1 LNSLIENYLESFK
14 TYNGHKAVQE
24 IMNFILN
31 DLSRW
36 YIKLIRDR
44 TWPLYEGKDKDAAF
58 YTLVL
63 ISENLVKLLAPIC
76 PFIAEDVHQNV
87 LKKFSKVSES
97 VHMYEFPKPE
107 KKLINKK
114 LEEEMEVVKQIFELS
129 NFARQKV
136 NLKLRWPVKQM
147 LVITKDRKIK
157 SAVKNLKS
165 VMMDMCNVK
174 SVKTATKEPKGNF
187 AVSEFEKNKILLDLS
202 EDKGIFEDRL
212 YRELTRKIQEM
223 RKDCKFIVND
233 RIKLTL
239 KSDTETE
246 KSLKK
251 FVNELKKDVGAKSVD
266 VGDLIGDYSGELEF
280 NDKKIML
287 KFSKVI

>member
-1 LNSLIENYLESFK
+1 MENYLEYFK

-58 YTLVL
+58 YTLV
-63 ISENLVKLLAPIC
+63 IVIDNLVKFLAPIC

-87 LKKFSKVSES
+87 LKKFRKGLES
-97 VHMYEFPKPE
+97 VHMYEFPEPDKRM
-107 KKLINKK
+107 INKK
-114 LEEEMEVVKQIFELS
+114 LEEEMEVVKQISEVS

-136 NLKLRWPVKQM
+136 NLKLRWPVKEM
-147 LVITKDRKIK
+147 LIVTQDKKIK
-157 SAVKNLKS
+157 SAVEDLKT
-165 VMMDMCNVK
+165 VLMDMCNVK
-174 SVKTATKEPKGNF
+174 SVKAVTKEPKGNF
-187 AVSEFEKNKILLDLS
+187 GESEFEKNKILLDLS
-202 EDKGIFEDRL
+202 EDKEIFEDRL
-212 YRELTRKIQEM
+212 YRELTRKIQGM
-223 RKDCKFIVND
+223 RKNCKFVVED

-239 KSDTETE
+239 KSDADNE

-251 FVNELKKDVGAKSVD
+251 FVKSLKRDVGAKIIE
-266 VGDLIGDYSGELEF
+266 IGKLEGKYSDELKF
-280 NDKKIML
+280 NDKIL
-287 KFSKVI
+287 LISFDKV